1 MVKIIYQK
9 RVIFS
14 KGEQSRFILKAVEKL
29 NFSWVLL
36 AKEINIHSRTLND
49 WKREQYS
56 IPIDKVEKICKI
68 SGLELPRNIKIK
80 DPFWYVSL
88 GARNGGLATMKKY
101 GRIGGDP
108 EYRKIKWYEWWEKE
122 GKNRDDI
129 SVGKIKDIKIP
140 PLSKEL
146 AEFTGIVI
154 GDGGI
159 TQSQVMIST
168 NSIADREYGYFIK
181 RLIKKLFAVDA
192 SVYFIDSRTVMII
205 AVSRIKLVEFC
216 NKKLGLHIGNKLKQG
231 LNIPSW
237 IIGNSEF
244 EKACVRGIMD
254 TDGCI
259 FDEVH
264 RLKGKSY
271 SYKRLNI
278 TSVSSELIKSIF
290 DILDKNGLSPKIR
303 KARCVQIERKENI
316 KKYLQI
322 IGTSNPKH
330 LKRYYK

>member
-1 MVKIIYQK
+1 MIYQK
-9 RVIFS
+9 RAIFP
-14 KGEQSRFILKAVEKL
+14 KGEQSKFILKAAENL
-29 NFSWVLL
+29 DFMWLLL
-36 AKEINIHSRTLND
+36 AKKINIHHRTLND

-56 IPIDKVEKICKI
+56 IPIDKLRKICKI
-68 SGLELPRNIKIK
+68 SDLELPKNIKIK

-101 GRIGGDP
+101 GRVGGNP

-140 PLSKEL
+140 SLSKEL
-146 AEFTGIVI
+146 AEFAGIVI

-168 NSIADREYGYFIK
+168 NSITDRKYGYFVK
-181 RLIKKLFAVDA
+181 RLIDKLFHVKASIYFVD
-192 SVYFIDSRTVMII
+192 SHTVMII

-216 NKKLGLHIGNKLKQG
+216 HKKLELNIGNKLKQG
-231 LNIPSW
+231 LDIPGW
-237 IIGNSEF
+237 IRKDSEF
-244 EKACVRGIMD
+244 EKACIRGIMD

-259 FDEVH
+259 FNEVH
-264 RLKGKSY
+264 NINGKKY
-271 SYKRLNI
+271 GYKRLNI
-278 TSVSSELIKSIF
+278 TSASPKLRKSIF
-290 DILDKNGLSPKIR
+290 DIFEKNGLSPKIR
-303 KARCVQIERKENI
+303 NNRCVQIEDKEKI
-316 KKYLQI
+316 DKYFQI